1 MSEKKYD
8 FLEDIFE
15 TMSDKW
21 YADDRAVELNDSI
34 RRSVDYLTCL
44 LALID
49 GHQETEKIQVD
60 YTPFVAGY
68 HYIVDHIT
76 TFSNIVKTIVNK
88 YGDRAFTEEPELKNG
103 LTELEYIDRE
113 YFFKSCAIDYVRGFL
128 QDRCNVKT
136 SNKMT
141 DEQILKQ
148 SIFWVFRLLV
158 ICMFFME
165 TSYVQDYFS
174 EADADDFLTNFD
186 N

>member
-76 TFSNIVKTIVNK
+76 TFSNIVN
-88 YGDRAFTEEPELKNG
+88 N
-103 LTELEYIDRE
+103 
-113 YFFKSCAIDYVRGFL
+113 S
-128 QDRCNVKT
+128 
-136 SNKMT
+136 
-141 DEQILKQ
+141 
-148 SIFWVFRLLV
+148 
-158 ICMFFME
+158 
-165 TSYVQDYFS
+165 
-174 EADADDFLTNFD
+174 
-186 N
+186 